1 MQYLNRLAKL
11 MVIFG
16 FVLHCGTVSAN
27 SANSANSADSADS
40 ANSANSANLE
50 VTDSSAENFWVLGSY
65 RNETSAQRFAARL
78 DSELG
83 LQTQVQTTVISG
95 VTHYRLL
102 AAEFSI
108 DNSMNSRVEA
118 MGVTP
123 WLITVRSTSM
133 PASTLVSN
141 AFKPLPNQVPA
152 IVGASPDEVSELSGR
167 FHFALVGTFTNIDAA
182 LALER
187 QLASEALSVRGEA
200 KLARG
205 QVQHQVWVGPTSDIK
220 ALQLDLN
227 RLNLRV
233 EEVRVA
239 AASEVAYGERTRAP
253 EIRKVPAKSTAA
265 ASSSNQY
272 PKNFNLARLPEK
284 KATPAVKP

>member
-27 SANSANSADSADS
+27 SADSANSANSADSA
-40 ANSANSANLE
+40 NSANFE

-83 LQTQVQTTVISG
+83 LQIQVQTTVISG

-133 PASTLVSN
+133 PASTLAS
-141 AFKPLPNQVPA
+141 KPLPNQVPA
-152 IVGASPDEVSELSGR
+152 IVGASPDKVSELSGR

>member
-27 SANSANSADSADS
+27 SADSANSANSADSA
-40 ANSANSANLE
+40 NSANFE

-83 LQTQVQTTVISG
+83 LQIQVQTTVISG

-118 MGVTP
+118 MGVSP

-133 PASTLVSN
+133 PASTLAS
-141 AFKPLPNQVPA
+141 KPLPNQVPA

-205 QVQHQVWVGPTSDIK
+205 QVQHQVWVGPTSDLK